1 MVITK
6 CNGIRI
12 VGDKVKDVIR
22 AIEIIQNRQIIPVTS
37 AIYMIRFEGVKK

>member
-12 VGDKVKDVIR
+12 VGDKVKDVIK
-22 AIEIIQNRQIIPVTS
+22 AVEIVQNRQIIPVTS
-37 AIYMIRFEGVKK
+37 AVYMIRLEGVKK